1 MKILIFALLLSGFLL
16 VFSTGHISRFVGESI
31 RKTGWEMD
39 EATRKRVLEERRQL
53 QDIRERGGFLTKVE
67 RELYY
72 SGIKI
77 WLPKM
82 TAELFVAVNI
92 AMVAFVS
99 MVGSFAGGSMVGI
112 FAAILCVTTEYLVFS
127 RLKVRNLKRT
137 SENLMKLLDFLGNY
151 SVTSGEVAGILHQ
164 VSRYMENPLKEV
176 LETCYYEAQT
186 TGDSRRALLQMAE
199 RVEHLKFKELVHN
212 MEVSLRYCAD
222 FSALVSASRRS
233 LLEFLR
239 SAGERKTMLREALI
253 SMGLLLGMSFVILII
268 VGSLVQMSPIQ
279 LLVDTVPG
287 NVGIVILAVIAFL
300 FAGQMHRVH
309 Y

>member
-1 MKILIFALLLSGFLL
+1 MKNLIFGLLLLGFLL
-16 VFSTGHISRFVGESI
+16 LFSTGHVFRLMEESI
-31 RKTGWEMD
+31 RKTGWEMG
-39 EATRKRVLEERRQL
+39 EATRKRVLEERRQM
-53 QDIRERGGFLTKVE
+53 QDIREKGGLLTKVE

-72 SGIKI
+72 SGIKL
-77 WLPKM
+77 WFPKM
-82 TAELFVAVNI
+82 TAELFVAGNI
-92 AMVAFVS
+92 ASVALIFA
-99 MVGSFAGGSMVGI
+99 VGSFAGRSIAGV
-112 FAAILCVTTEYLVFS
+112 CVALLWVVTKYLVLS

-164 VSRYMENPLKEV
+164 VSRYIENPLKEV
-176 LETCYYEAQT
+176 LEICYYEAQT

-199 RVEHLKFKELVHN
+199 RVEHPKFKELVHN

-233 LLEFLR
+233 LMEFLR

-253 SMGLLLGMSFVILII
+253 SMGLLVGMSFVILII
-268 VGSLVQMSPIQ
+268 VGNLVQMSPVQ
-279 LLVDTVPG
+279 LLVDTAPG
-287 NVGIVILAVIAFL
+287 RAGIVILAVIAFL